1 VSIYKIHLQKIEQ
14 GRPSIE
20 VTFTMTTASHATEPP
35 TTHTPGVSCYSL
47 TIKREHCPDA
57 AQVCERDITVSEGI
71 ALARLL

>member
-1 VSIYKIHLQKIEQ
+1 MSIYKVHLQKIEQ

-20 VTFTMTTASHATEPP
+20 VTFTMTTASHAPESP
-35 TTHTPGVSCYSL
+35 TSRVPGVSCYSL

-57 AQVCERDITVSEGI
+57 ADVCERDITVSEGI